1 MKEFFFIS
9 GLPRSG
15 STLLS
20 AILRQN
26 PEFYADISSPV
37 QGLVTSTINV
47 ITSSE
52 SNHLIDETKRKRI
65 LRSAFNAYYGA
76 VAPSTVFD
84 TSRGWT
90 AKTSLLKELYPQT
103 KIICC
108 VRDLPWILDSF
119 ERISAKNSL
128 YGATLTD
135 DEARQTVTTRCDALM
150 DVKKEGQVVKPYYFL
165 EEGMLLNPDM
175 IMLVEYES
183 LCKKPKSVM
192 REIYQFIGKP
202 YFDHDFQ
209 NVEYENE
216 VYDNALNMKSL
227 HTVRR
232 KVTWEERLT
241 ILPKSVWEKYADKEF
256 WRVPADWH
264 GLSDNVMTA
273 EMTTYR
279 QSLRDVPAQAN
290 FPNSITWPESP

>member
-1 MKEFFFIS
+1 MKELFFIS

-26 PEFYADISSPV
+26 PDFYADISSPV
-37 QGLVTSTINV
+37 QGLVASTINV
-47 ITSSE
+47 ITGSE
-52 SNHLIDETKRKRI
+52 SNHLIDEPRRKHI
-65 LRSAFNAYYGA
+65 LRALVQSYYDA
-76 VAPSTVFD
+76 VAPQTVFD
-84 TSRGWT
+84 TNRGWT
-90 AKTSLLKELYPQT
+90 AKTSLLKELYPKT

-119 ERISAKNSL
+119 ERIAAKNTL
-128 YGATLTD
+128 YNAALTD
-135 DEARQTVTTRCDALM
+135 DESRQTVTTRCDALM

-175 IMLVEYES
+175 IMLMEYES
-183 LCKKPKSVM
+183 LCKKPESVM

-202 YFDHDFQ
+202 YFDHDFD

-216 VYDNALNMKSL
+216 VFDRALNMKSL

-232 KVTWEERLT
+232 KVTWEERPT
-241 ILPKSVWEKYADKEF
+241 ILPRSVWEKYAGKEF
-256 WRVPADWH
+256 WRVPA
-264 GLSDNVMTA
+264 
-273 EMTTYR
+273 E
-279 QSLRDVPAQAN
+279 
-290 FPNSITWPESP
+290 PEPDFAVKTGYVYDGV

>member
-1 MKEFFFIS
+1 MKELFFIS

-26 PEFYADISSPV
+26 PDFYADISSPV
-37 QGLVTSTINV
+37 QGLVASTINV
-47 ITSSE
+47 ITGSE
-52 SNHLIDETKRKRI
+52 SNHLIDEQRRKHI
-65 LRSAFNAYYGA
+65 LRALVQSYYDS
-76 VAPSTVFD
+76 VKPQTVFD

-119 ERISAKNSL
+119 ERIATKNVL
-128 YGATLTD
+128 YNATLTD
-135 DEARQTVTTRCDALM
+135 EEANQTVTTRCDALM

-175 IMLVEYES
+175 IMLMEYES
-183 LCKKPKSVM
+183 LCKKPESVM

-202 YFDHDFQ
+202 YFDHDFN

-216 VYDNALNMKSL
+216 VYDQSLNMKSL
-227 HTVRR
+227 HTVRHR
-232 KVTWEERLT
+232 VTWEERRT
-241 ILPKSVWEKYADKEF
+241 ILPKSVWEKYAGKEF
-256 WRVPADWH
+256 WR
-264 GLSDNVMTA
+264 TA
-273 EMTTYR
+273 APEQQQDFAI
-279 QSLRDVPAQAN
+279 QSSYIYSVK
-290 FPNSITWPESP
+290 

>member
-37 QGLVTSTINV
+37 QGLVASTINV
-47 ITSSE
+47 ITGSE
-52 SNHLIDETKRKRI
+52 SNHLIDEDRRKSI
-65 LRSAFNAYYGA
+65 LRSLFNAYYES
-76 VAPSTVFD
+76 VSPKTVFD

-119 ERISAKNSL
+119 ERIAAKNTL
-128 YGATLTD
+128 WNAALTD
-135 DEARQTVTTRCDALM
+135 DESRQTVTTRCDALM

-165 EEGMLLNPDM
+165 EEGLLLNPDM
-175 IMLVEYES
+175 IMLVEYEM
-183 LCKKPKSVM
+183 LCKQPESVM
-192 REIYQFIGKP
+192 RELYGFIEKP
-202 YFDHDFQ
+202 YYQHDYM
-209 NVEYENE
+209 NVEYDNE
-216 VYDNALNMKSL
+216 VFDKALNMKSL
-227 HTVRR
+227 HTVR
-232 KVTWEERLT
+232 KQVSWIERPT
-241 ILPKSVWEKYADKEF
+241 ILPKSVWEKYAGKDF
-256 WRVPADWH
+256 WRSPVPEFAVKPLYKVK
-264 GLSDNVMTA
+264 G
-273 EMTTYR
+273 
-279 QSLRDVPAQAN
+279 
-290 FPNSITWPESP
+290 

>member
-37 QGLVTSTINV
+37 QGLVMSAINV

-52 SNHLIDETKRKRI
+52 SNHLIDEDRRKH
-65 LRSAFNAYYGA
+65 LLHSLFNAYYDN
-76 VAPSTVFD
+76 VEPSTVFD
-84 TSRGWT
+84 TNRGWT
-90 AKTSLLKELYPQT
+90 AKTSLLKELYPKT

-128 YGATLTD
+128 YNAKLTD
-135 DEARQTVTTRCDALM
+135 DEAGQTVTTRCDALM

-165 EEGMLLNPDM
+165 EEGLLLNPDM

-183 LCKKPKSVM
+183 LCKTPKDVM
-192 REIYQFIGKP
+192 REIYEFIGKP
-202 YFDHDFQ
+202 YYEHDFT

-216 VYDNALNMKSL
+216 VYDSSINMKSL
-227 HTVRR
+227 HTVR
-232 KVTWEERLT
+232 KEVSWQERPS
-241 ILPKSVWEKYADKEF
+241 ILPKSIWEKYGGKEF
-256 WRVPADWH
+256 WRKPQVDF
-264 GLSDNVMTA
+264 STKSS
-273 EMTTYR
+273 YK
-279 QSLRDVPAQAN
+279 
-290 FPNSITWPESP
+290 

>member
-37 QGLVTSTINV
+37 QGLVGATINV
-47 ITSSE
+47 ITASE
-52 SNHLIDETKRKRI
+52 SNHLIDEDRRKSL
-65 LRSAFNAYYGA
+65 LRALFNAYYNA
-76 VAPSTVFD
+76 VEPPTVFD

-90 AKTSLLKELYPQT
+90 AKTSLLKSLFPQT

-108 VRDLPWILDSF
+108 VRDLFWILDSF
-119 ERISAKNSL
+119 ERIAAKNTLWNAS
-128 YGATLTD
+128 LTD

-175 IMLVEYES
+175 ILLVEYES
-183 LCKKPKSVM
+183 LCKKPESVM
-192 REIYQFIGKP
+192 RELYGFIGKP
-202 YFDHDFQ
+202 YFDHDFK
-209 NVEYENE
+209 NVEYDNE
-216 VYDNALNMKSL
+216 VYDKALNMKSL

-232 KVTWEERLT
+232 EVSWIERPS
-241 ILPKSVWEKYADKEF
+241 ILPKSVWEKYSGKEF
-256 WRVPADWH
+256 WRVPEVDYVPQ
-264 GLSDNVMTA
+264 NVVK
-273 EMTTYR
+273 
-279 QSLRDVPAQAN
+279 LKAN
-290 FPNSITWPESP
+290 G

>member
-37 QGLVTSTINV
+37 QNLVMSTINV
-47 ITSSE
+47 ITGSE
-52 SNHLIDETKRKRI
+52 SNHLIDENRRRQL
-65 LRSAFNAYYGA
+65 LRSLFNSYYDN
-76 VAPSTVFD
+76 VEPSIVFD
-84 TSRGWT
+84 TSRVWT
-90 AKTSLLKELYPQT
+90 SKTPLLKELYPQT

-128 YGATLTD
+128 YNTSLTD
-135 DEARQTVTTRCDALM
+135 DEANQTVTTRCDALM
-150 DVKKEGQVVKPYYFL
+150 DVRKEGQVVKPYYFL
-165 EEGMLLNPDM
+165 EEGLLMNPDM

-183 LCKKPKSVM
+183 LCKKPEIVM
-192 REIYQFIGKP
+192 LEIYEFINKP
-202 YFDHDFQ
+202 YYDHDFK

-216 VYDNALNMKSL
+216 VYDNSLNMKSL
-227 HTVRR
+227 HTVR
-232 KVTWEERLT
+232 KEVSWKERPS
-241 ILPKSVWEKYADKEF
+241 ILPKSIWEKYSGKEF
-256 WRVPADWH
+256 WRLPAPDF
-264 GLSDNVMTA
+264 SVK
-273 EMTTYR
+273 
-279 QSLRDVPAQAN
+279 
-290 FPNSITWPESP
+290 SPYKG

>member
-26 PEFYADISSPV
+26 PKFYANISSPV
-37 QGLVTSTINV
+37 QVLVESTINV
-47 ITSSE
+47 ITGNE
-52 SNHLIDETKRKRI
+52 NNHLIDEDRRKQI
-65 LRSAFNAYYGA
+65 LKDVFEAYYK
-76 VAPSTVFD
+76 VVIPNTVFD
-84 TSRGWT
+84 TSRVWT
-90 AKTSLLKELYPQT
+90 SKTSLLKMLYPDT

-119 ERISAKNSL
+119 ERIFAKNTL
-128 YGATLTD
+128 WNATLTD

-165 EEGMLLNPDM
+165 EEGLLLNPDM
-175 IMLVEYES
+175 IMLVEYEM
-183 LCKKPKSVM
+183 LCKQPESVM

-202 YFDHDFQ
+202 YFDHDFK

-216 VYDNALNMKSL
+216 TYDKALNMKSL
-227 HTVRR
+227 HTVR
-232 KVTWEERLT
+232 KEVTWQERPS
-241 ILPKSVWEKYADKEF
+241 ILPKSVWEKYAGKDF
-256 WRVPADWH
+256 WRTPAPDFAIKQLYKVK
-264 GLSDNVMTA
+264 G
-273 EMTTYR
+273 
-279 QSLRDVPAQAN
+279 
-290 FPNSITWPESP
+290 

>member
-1 MKEFFFIS
+1 MKELFFIS

-26 PEFYADISSPV
+26 PDFYADISSPV
-37 QGLVTSTINV
+37 QGLVASTINV
-47 ITSSE
+47 ITGSE
-52 SNHLIDETKRKRI
+52 SNHLIDESRRKHI
-65 LRSAFNAYYGA
+65 LRALVQSYYDS
-76 VAPSTVFD
+76 VAPKTVFD

-119 ERISAKNSL
+119 ERIATKNRL
-128 YGATLTD
+128 YNASLTD
-135 DEARQTVTTRCDALM
+135 EEANQTVTTRCDALM

-175 IMLVEYES
+175 IMLMEYES
-183 LCKKPKSVM
+183 LCKKPESVM

-202 YFDHDFQ
+202 YFDHDFE

-216 VYDNALNMKSL
+216 VYDQSLNMKSL

-232 KVTWEERLT
+232 KVTWEDRRT
-241 ILPKSVWEKYADKEF
+241 ILPKSVWEKYAGKEF
-256 WRVPADWH
+256 WR
-264 GLSDNVMTA
+264 TA
-273 EMTTYR
+273 APE
-279 QSLRDVPAQAN
+279 QAQDFAIK
-290 FPNSITWPESP
+290 SSYIYSVK

>member
-1 MKEFFFIS
+1 MKELFFIS

-26 PEFYADISSPV
+26 PDFYADISSPV
-37 QGLVTSTINV
+37 QGLVASTINV
-47 ITSSE
+47 ITGSE
-52 SNHLIDETKRKRI
+52 SNHLIDEPRRKHI
-65 LRSAFNAYYGA
+65 LRALVQSYYDG
-76 VAPSTVFD
+76 VAPQTVFD

-119 ERISAKNSL
+119 ERIAAKNTL
-128 YGATLTD
+128 YNAALTD
-135 DEARQTVTTRCDALM
+135 DESRQTVTTRCDALM

-175 IMLVEYES
+175 IMLMEYES
-183 LCKKPKSVM
+183 LCKKPESVM

-202 YFDHDFQ
+202 YFDHDFD

-216 VYDNALNMKSL
+216 VFDRALNMKSL

-232 KVTWEERLT
+232 KVTWEERPT
-241 ILPKSVWEKYADKEF
+241 ILPRSVWEKYADKEF
-256 WRVPADWH
+256 WRVPA
-264 GLSDNVMTA
+264 
-273 EMTTYR
+273 E
-279 QSLRDVPAQAN
+279 
-290 FPNSITWPESP
+290 PEPDFAVKTGYVYDSTDF

>member
-37 QGLVTSTINV
+37 QGLVASTINI
-47 ITSSE
+47 ITGSE
-52 SNHLIDETKRKRI
+52 SNHLINEDRRKNI
-65 LRSAFNAYYGA
+65 LRSLFSAYYE
-76 VAPSTVFD
+76 VVKSKTVFD

-90 AKTSLLKELYPQT
+90 AKTALLKALYPQT

-119 ERISAKNSL
+119 ERIAAKNTL
-128 YGATLTD
+128 YNATLTD
-135 DEARQTVTTRCDALM
+135 DEASQTVTTRCDALM
-150 DVKKEGQVVKPYYFL
+150 DVKKEGQVVKPLYFL
-165 EEGMLLNPDM
+165 EEGLLLNPDM
-175 IMLVEYES
+175 IFLMEYEG
-183 LCKKPKSVM
+183 LCKNPEDSM
-192 REIYQFIGKP
+192 RKLYEFIGKP
-202 YFDHDFQ
+202 YFDHDFD

-216 VYDNALNMKSL
+216 VYDQALNMKSL

-232 KVTWEERLT
+232 KVTWEERPS
-241 ILPKSVWEKYADKEF
+241 ILPKSVWDKYAGKEF
-256 WRVPADWH
+256 WRKETPDFTVK
-264 GLSDNVMTA
+264 
-273 EMTTYR
+273 
-279 QSLRDVPAQAN
+279 SLYKVKG
-290 FPNSITWPESP
+290 

>member
-1 MKEFFFIS
+1 LKEFFFIS

-37 QGLVTSTINV
+37 QSLVGATINV
-47 ITSSE
+47 ITASE
-52 SNHLIDETKRKRI
+52 SNHLIDEDRRKSL
-65 LRSAFNAYYGA
+65 LRATFNAYYEA
-76 VAPSTVFD
+76 VEPPTVFD

-90 AKTSLLKELYPQT
+90 AKTSLLKSLFPQT

-108 VRDLPWILDSF
+108 VRDLFWILDSF
-119 ERISAKNSL
+119 ERIAAKNTLWNAS
-128 YGATLTD
+128 LTD

-175 IMLVEYES
+175 ILLVEYES
-183 LCKKPKSVM
+183 LCKKPESVM
-192 REIYQFIGKP
+192 RELYGFIGKP
-202 YFDHDFQ
+202 YFDHDFK
-209 NVEYENE
+209 NVEYDNE
-216 VYDNALNMKSL
+216 VYDKALNMKSL

-232 KVTWEERLT
+232 EVSWIERPS
-241 ILPKSVWEKYADKEF
+241 ILPKSVWEKYSGKEF
-256 WRVPADWH
+256 WRVPEVDYVPQ
-264 GLSDNVMTA
+264 NVVK
-273 EMTTYR
+273 
-279 QSLRDVPAQAN
+279 LKAN
-290 FPNSITWPESP
+290 G

>member
-1 MKEFFFIS
+1 MKEFLFIS

-37 QGLVTSTINV
+37 QNLVMSAINV
-47 ITSSE
+47 ITGSE
-52 SNHLIDETKRKRI
+52 NNHLIDENRRKQI
-65 LRSAFNAYYGA
+65 LRSLFNSYYEN
-76 VAPSTVFD
+76 VTPPTVFD

-90 AKTSLLKELYPQT
+90 ARTSLLKELYPQT

-128 YGATLTD
+128 YNAKLTD
-135 DEARQTVTTRCDALM
+135 DETGQTVTTRCDALM

-165 EEGMLLNPDM
+165 EEGLLLNPDM

-183 LCKKPKSVM
+183 LCKKPESVM
-192 REIYQFIGKP
+192 REIYEFISKP
-202 YFDHDFQ
+202 YYNHDFK

-216 VYDNALNMKSL
+216 VYDNSLNMKSL
-227 HTVRR
+227 HTVR
-232 KVTWEERLT
+232 KEVTWQERPS
-241 ILPKSVWEKYADKEF
+241 ILPKSIWEKYGCKEF
-256 WRVPADWH
+256 WRKPEV
-264 GLSDNVMTA
+264 
-273 EMTTYR
+273 
-279 QSLRDVPAQAN
+279 N
-290 FPNSITWPESP
+290 FSTKSSYK

>member
-1 MKEFFFIS
+1 MKDFFFIS

-37 QGLVTSTINV
+37 QGLIASTINV
-47 ITSSE
+47 ITGSE
-52 SNHLIDETKRKRI
+52 SNHLIDEDRRKHI
-65 LRSAFNAYYGA
+65 LRSIFNAYYDA
-76 VAPSTVFD
+76 VVPTTVFD

-90 AKTSLLKELYPQT
+90 SKTSLLKQLYPQT

-119 ERISAKNSL
+119 ERISAKNTL
-128 YGATLTD
+128 YNATLTD

-165 EEGMLLNPDM
+165 EEGLLLNPDM
-175 IMLVEYES
+175 IFLVEYEGM
-183 LCKKPKSVM
+183 CKDPEGTM
-192 REIYQFIGKP
+192 RKIYAFIGKQ
-202 YFDHDFQ
+202 YFEHDYN

-216 VYDNALNMKSL
+216 TFDRDLNMKGL
-227 HTVRR
+227 HTVRKKISWQQR
-232 KVTWEERLT
+232 PS
-241 ILPKSVWEKYADKEF
+241 ILPKSVWDKYAGKEF
-256 WRVPADWH
+256 WRSQKLD
-264 GLSDNVMTA
+264 
-273 EMTTYR
+273 Y
-279 QSLRDVPAQAN
+279 
-290 FPNSITWPESP
+290 SIKSIYKVVK

>member
-37 QGLVTSTINV
+37 QSLVVAAIDV
-47 ITSSE
+47 ITGSD
-52 SNHLIDETKRKRI
+52 SNQLIDEDRRRHI
-65 LRSAFNAYYGA
+65 LKSTFNAFYDA
-76 VAPSTVFD
+76 VTPNTVFD

-90 AKTSLLKELYPQT
+90 AKTSLLKDLYPQT

-119 ERISAKNSL
+119 ERVAAKNSL
-128 YGATLTD
+128 YGETLTD
-135 DEARQTVTTRCDALM
+135 EGLRQTITSRCDALM
-150 DVKKEGQVVKPYYFL
+150 DVQKGGQVAKPYYFL
-165 EEGMLLNPDM
+165 EEGLLLNPDM

-183 LCKKPKSVM
+183 LCKQPESVM
-192 REIYQFIGKP
+192 RELYGFISKP
-202 YFDHDFQ
+202 YFDHDFK

-216 VYDNALNMKSL
+216 VFDKALNMKNL
-227 HTVRR
+227 HTVR
-232 KVTWEERLT
+232 KEVTWQERPSV
-241 ILPKSVWEKYADKEF
+241 LPKSVWEKYAGTDF
-256 WRVPADWH
+256 WRTPAPDFAIKQLYKVK
-264 GLSDNVMTA
+264 G
-273 EMTTYR
+273 
-279 QSLRDVPAQAN
+279 
-290 FPNSITWPESP
+290 

>member
-26 PEFYADISSPV
+26 PAFYADISSPV

-47 ITSSE
+47 ITGSE
-52 SNHLIDETKRKRI
+52 SNHLIDEDKRKHI
-65 LRSAFNAYYGA
+65 LKSIFSAFYDT
-76 VAPSTVFD
+76 VEQPTVFD
-84 TSRGWT
+84 TSRSWT
-90 AKTSLLKELYPQT
+90 AKTSLLKDLYPQT

-135 DEARQTVTTRCDALM
+135 DESRQTVTTRCDALM

-165 EEGMLLNPDM
+165 EEGLLLNPDM

-183 LCKKPKSVM
+183 LCKKPESVM
-192 REIYQFIGKP
+192 RELYQFIGKQ
-202 YFDHDFQ
+202 YFDHDFK

-216 VYDNALNMKSL
+216 VFDKALNMKSL
-227 HTVRR
+227 HTVR
-232 KVTWEERLT
+232 KEVTWQERPS
-241 ILPKSVWEKYADKEF
+241 ILPNSVWEKYAGKDF
-256 WRVPADWH
+256 WRKPA
-264 GLSDNVMTA
+264 
-273 EMTTYR
+273 
-279 QSLRDVPAQAN
+279 
-290 FPNSITWPESP
+290 PEFAVKQLYKVK

>member
-1 MKEFFFIS
+1 MKELFFIS

-26 PEFYADISSPV
+26 PDFYADISSPV
-37 QGLVTSTINV
+37 KGLVASTINV
-47 ITSSE
+47 ITDSE
-52 SNHLIDETKRKRI
+52 SNHLIDEPRRKHI
-65 LRSAFNAYYGA
+65 LRAVVQSYYDG
-76 VAPSTVFD
+76 VTPKTVFD

-119 ERISAKNSL
+119 ERIAAKNTL
-128 YGATLTD
+128 YNAALTD
-135 DEARQTVTTRCDALM
+135 DESRQTVTTRCDALM

-183 LCKKPKSVM
+183 LCKKPESVM

-202 YFDHDFQ
+202 YFDHDFD

-216 VYDNALNMKSL
+216 VFDRALNMKSL

-232 KVTWEERLT
+232 KVTWEERPT
-241 ILPKSVWEKYADKEF
+241 ILPKSVWEKYSDKEF
-256 WRVPADWH
+256 WRVPAEPEEIMDF
-264 GLSDNVMTA
+264 SIKPSV
-273 EMTTYR
+273 
-279 QSLRDVPAQAN
+279 SLKTMR
-290 FPNSITWPESP
+290 FT

>member
-37 QGLVTSTINV
+37 QGLVASTIGV
-47 ITSSE
+47 ITGSE
-52 SNHLIDETKRKRI
+52 SNHLIDEDRRKQI
-65 LRSAFNAYYGA
+65 LKDVIDAYYKA
-76 VAPSTVFD
+76 VTPSTVFD

-90 AKTSLLKELYPQT
+90 SKTSLLKDLYPQT

-119 ERISAKNSL
+119 ERIAAKNSL
-128 YGATLTD
+128 YGAALTD

-183 LCKKPKSVM
+183 LCKKPESVM
-192 REIYQFIGKP
+192 RELYGFINKP
-202 YFDHDFQ
+202 YYDHDFK
-209 NVEYENE
+209 NVEYDNE
-216 VYDNALNMKSL
+216 VYDKALNMKSL
-227 HTVRR
+227 HTVR
-232 KVTWEERLT
+232 KEVTWQERPS
-241 ILPKSVWEKYADKEF
+241 ILPKSVWEKYSGKEF
-256 WRVPADWH
+256 WRTPA
-264 GLSDNVMTA
+264 
-273 EMTTYR
+273 
-279 QSLRDVPAQAN
+279 
-290 FPNSITWPESP
+290 PEFAIKQLYKVKG